1 MVFSYF
7 QLAHSILIH
16 FCATQKIV
24 QKSFAFGLY
33 STFTTVLLMPLGG
46 SGAPLPPLPW
56 TSAAAARHHHCL
68 AAAAHWQPRRRQR
81 RGRRCNPM
89 VPIPA
94 GPARL
99 PPTSGA
105 TLPPASAGV
114 QAGQY
119 RRILSGSAA
128 LCAELE
134 Q

>member
-33 STFTTVLLMPLGG
+33 STFTTLLSVPLGG

-56 TSAAAARHHHCL
+56 ASAAAARRHHCL
-68 AAAAHWQPRRRQR
+68 VAAAHWQPRRRQR
-81 RGRRCNPM
+81 RRRRRN
-89 VPIPA
+89 PIPA
-94 GPARL
+94 GEAVADV
-99 PPTSGA
+99 T
-105 TLPPASAGV
+105 TLPHASAGV
-114 QAGQY
+114 RAGPD

>member
-1 MVFSYF
+1 MVSSYF

-33 STFTTVLLMPLGG
+33 STFTTLLSVPLQVVG

-56 TSAAAARHHHCL
+56 ASAAAARRHHCL

-81 RGRRCNPM
+81 RRRRRN
-89 VPIPA
+89 PIPA
-94 GPARL
+94 GEAADDV
-99 PPTSGA
+99 A

-114 QAGQY
+114 RAGLD